1 MFKINDDLSIYVTRG
16 DAVAFNLSA
25 TIDNGE
31 TYLFKPNDIV
41 RINIM
46 EKKGCDE
53 VVFQKGFKVE
63 EETETVEINLTG
75 DETKIG
81 DIISKPT
88 DYWYE
93 IELNP
98 FTNPKTIIGY
108 DDENGAKIFKLFPE
122 GEDAEG
128 ITEED
133 IPIVD
138 TELDL
143 SSDRPVQNQAIAY
156 ALTNVINE
164 VNATVDNTLNE
175 VNTMVDGVMEELK
188 NVPNVDNIKRLQDSM
203 NEHLEATDPHKIEDG
218 LINKQV
224 AEEVAEDDKVLVVVD
239 GEIKKTNVEN
249 IGVREIE
256 NTTTLT
262 NTTVLVDEWQTMS
275 GLDTSKNYIGVA
287 YGDGKYVCVGASG
300 KSYYSTDG
308 LTWQAMSGLD
318 TSIGYM
324 GVAYGDGK
332 FVAVGGAGKSC
343 CSTDG
348 LTWVAMSGLD
358 TSVNYQGVTYG
369 NGRFVCVGQ
378 DGKSCYSTD
387 AVRWESMSG
396 LESQT
401 YDGVAYGND
410 RFVCVGYKG
419 TSAYSTDGLTWT
431 AMSGLDTSTNFHGVT
446 YGDGKFVCVGEK
458 GKSYYSSDGLT
469 WTVMSGLETLKDQL
483 SIAYYGVTYV
493 DGKFVCVGNKGLS
506 YYSTDGQTWIA
517 LTGLDTSKHYYGV
530 IYGTELITVGASGTS
545 NHYVYETET
554 ESETLQSTLQVAG
567 TLLLTKLYASQTTV
581 TITDEAITTDS
592 TFDIYTDKYGVNPKN
607 VTVDTGS
614 ITLEFKPQ
622 ETDVNIKVVV
632 K

>member
-108 DDENGAKIFKLFPE
+108 DDESGAKIFKLFPE
-122 GEDAEG
+122 GEDADG

-143 SSDRPVQNQAIAY
+143 ASDRPVQNQAIAY
-156 ALTNVINE
+156 AVTNVINE
-164 VNATVDNTLNE
+164 VNATVNSTIDE
-175 VNTMVDGVMEELK
+175 VALMVDGVMEELK

-203 NEHLEATDPHKIEDG
+203 NEHLEATDPHNIEDG

-224 AEEVAEDDKVLVVVD
+224 AEEVATDDKVLVVVD

-256 NTTTLT
+256 GSTD
-262 NTTVLVDEWQTMS
+262 VADAWKAMS
-275 GLDTSKNYIGVA
+275 GLDTANTRTDVT
-287 YGDGKYVCVGASG
+287 YGDGKYVCVGQTGRASYSIDG
-300 KSYYSTDG
+300 KTWSDMTGLTSKAYHGVTYGNGRFVCVGDSGLSYYSTDGKTWVAMTGLDTSKAYRSVAYGNGKFVCVGDGGTSYYSTDGLTWAAMTGLESRDYFGVTYGNDRFVCVGYAGSSSYSTDGLTWVAMTGLDTSKSYSAVTYGDGKFVCAGLSGLSYYSTDG

-318 TSIGYM
+318 TSKHY
-324 GVAYGDGK
+324 Y
-332 FVAVGGAGKSC
+332 
-343 CSTDG
+343 
-348 LTWVAMSGLD
+348 
-358 TSVNYQGVTYG
+358 
-369 NGRFVCVGQ
+369 
-378 DGKSCYSTD
+378 
-387 AVRWESMSG
+387 
-396 LESQT
+396 
-401 YDGVAYGND
+401 GVAYGNGGFVCVGSAGSSSYSTD
-410 RFVCVGYKG
+410 GVTWQAINGLDTSKIYRAVTYGTEFVCVGY
-419 TSAYSTDGLTWT
+419 
-431 AMSGLDTSTNFHGVT
+431 SGVSHHN
-446 YGDGKFVCVGEK
+446 
-458 GKSYYSSDGLT
+458 
-469 WTVMSGLETLKDQL
+469 
-483 SIAYYGVTYV
+483 
-493 DGKFVCVGNKGLS
+493 
-506 YYSTDGQTWIA
+506 A
-517 LTGLDTSKHYYGV
+517 L
-530 IYGTELITVGASGTS
+530 
-545 NHYVYETET
+545 NP
-554 ESETLQSTLQVAG
+554 ETLQSTLQVAG

-581 TITDEAITTDS
+581 TITDDAITTDS

-607 VTVDTGS
+607 VSVDSGS